1 VKSGKT
7 VNRFGETRCLNLF
20 YPEDGSSM
28 FVYQITWRHNPED
41 SSLRL
46 DLSNRHTALVPV
58 RCQQIS
64 ESVDVLTEYDG
75 LHATLGSGGGG
86 GAGTRGEG
94 WGGQVRLK
102 NF

>member
-1 VKSGKT
+1 
-7 VNRFGETRCLNLF
+7 
-20 YPEDGSSM
+20 M

-86 GAGTRGEG
+86 GAATERAR
-94 WGGQVRLK
+94 WRRQVMHTE
-102 NF
+102 F